1 MIPALPE
8 GHADAAL
15 GPGAGSGSSAGLGTG
30 GTQNSANY
38 ENGGEETGI
47 VLHSSNNI
55 RNNANANSYN
65 HHPHQQHHH
74 HSPPSPSRSI
84 LPSLAYTQSPHS
96 SSSSGV
102 PTPDT
107 FSATYRALAASGRE
121 STENGL

>member
-15 GPGAGSGSSAGLGTG
+15 GPGAGSGAGLGTG

-55 RNNANANSYN
+55 RNNGNANSYN
-65 HHPHQQHHH
+65 HHHPHQQHHH
-74 HSPPSPSRSI
+74 HSPPSLSRSI
-84 LPSLAYTQSPHS
+84 LPSLAYTQSP
-96 SSSSGV
+96 V
-102 PTPDT
+102 PTPDA
-107 FSATYRALAASGRE
+107 FSATYRALAASGGE